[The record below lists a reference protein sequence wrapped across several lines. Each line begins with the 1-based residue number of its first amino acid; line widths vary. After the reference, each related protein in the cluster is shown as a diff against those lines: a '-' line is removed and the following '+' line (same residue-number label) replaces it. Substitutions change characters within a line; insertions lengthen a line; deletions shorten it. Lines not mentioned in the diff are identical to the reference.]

1 MLWEVCW
8 DVPACNSLPF
18 RKLLLDTFLNM
29 GYADEAA
36 SDDELTYYMHCCE
49 AARAYYCSK
58 DMQKK
63 PVEIVVE
70 IQYMLQ
76 SYFDMRKY
84 THTWYKIVRAEDP
97 EALVVDYNS

>member
-1 MLWEVCW
+1 
-8 DVPACNSLPF
+8 
-18 RKLLLDTFLNM
+18 M

-36 SDDELTYYMHCCE
+36 FDDELTYYMHCCE

-63 PVEIVVE
+63 PVENVVE